1 MIDPR
6 EKVIKASDL
15 ELKNQEKLI
24 ADDNSDEEIVDD
36 SGDLEA
42 LNEIICDDECQINE
56 AFDNAISDLV
66 SAGYDLDQL
75 FDPSWK

>member
-24 ADDNSDEEIVDD
+24 ADDSSDEEIVDD

-42 LNEIICDDECQINE
+42 LNEIICDGECQINE